1 MKNIVYYIAIA
12 TVLLFASC
20 ASELDTEP
28 SGSQVSDEQLGE
40 LIKENADLV
49 LAPMMQGAVNYMHT
63 GNHRA
68 TTNDRGFMVWNLG
81 MDLQG
86 NDMVLTKLTNWFA
99 DVYMFESI
107 RAQTNAYTADR
118 WYCYYKIVY
127 QSNQILDLIPD
138 DVTGKALVYKA
149 QALTYRALAYYY
161 LMCVYQ
167 DDYMHGGKDKAGVPL
182 YLTVEGAKGRTPSTE
197 VYSTITTDLQNAIAL
212 FEQEG
217 YDPKSSTADIDQTV
231 ANMVLARVALTTGDY
246 TTAANAAGAVIS
258 AGYSLMNEEQY
269 TTSGFQSTSLPETIW
284 GYTWAASTSLGNRS
298 FASFMSITAVDNAN
312 NKGIYMAIDDQ
323 LYKQIAATD
332 YRKKNFNATETTVG
346 EFTYPAYSNVKF
358 NTPTYEAD
366 EIYMRLSEAYLLKAE
381 AEARGGNSSAA
392 QQTLYDLVSKR
403 DSGYAKSSNTGE
415 ALLKEIFLQSR
426 IELWGE
432 GHEFFTNKRFNVG
445 VDRTAS
451 SNHTHKLVKAAGK
464 EFTYQIPLSIELNS
478 NPYINAADQNPL
490 QWLILIFWARKS

>member
-28 SGSQVSDEQLGE
+28 SGSQVSDEQLSE

-63 GNHRA
+63 GNRQA

-99 DVYMFESI
+99 DEYMFESI

-118 WYCYYKIVY
+118 WFCYYKIVY

-138 DVTGKALVYKA
+138 DATGKALVYKA

-217 YDPKSSTADIDQTV
+217 YDPMSSTADIDQTV

-284 GYTWAASTSLGNRS
+284 GYTWAASTSLGN
-298 FASFMSITAVDNAN
+298 
-312 NKGIYMAIDDQ
+312 
-323 LYKQIAATD
+323 QIAATD

-451 SNHTHKLVKAAGK
+451 SNHTHKVVKAAGK

-490 QWLILIFWARKS
+490 

>member
-28 SGSQVSDEQLGE
+28 SGSQVSDEQLSE

-63 GNHRA
+63 GNRQA

-99 DVYMFESI
+99 DEYMFESI

-127 QSNQILDLIPD
+127 QSNQILD
-138 DVTGKALVYKA
+138 
-149 QALTYRALAYYY
+149 
-161 LMCVYQ
+161 
-167 DDYMHGGKDKAGVPL
+167 
-182 YLTVEGAKGRTPSTE
+182 PSTE

-323 LYKQIAATD
+323 LYNQIAATD

-490 QWLILIFWARKS
+490 

>member
-63 GNHRA
+63 GNRQA

-99 DVYMFESI
+99 DEYMFESI

-246 TTAANAAGAVIS
+246 TTAANAAGAGGLGGAPRPYAGGGTGHGVSRALRFPRPSGAIRGLLPLRS
-258 AGYSLMNEEQY
+258 ATVPSHRSCRSRPWTMPTTRVFTWPS
-269 TTSGFQSTSLPETIW
+269 TTSSTT
-284 GYTWAASTSLGNRS
+284 RS
-298 FASFMSITAVDNAN
+298 
-312 NKGIYMAIDDQ
+312 
-323 LYKQIAATD
+323 
-332 YRKKNFNATETTVG
+332 
-346 EFTYPAYSNVKF
+346 
-358 NTPTYEAD
+358 
-366 EIYMRLSEAYLLKAE
+366 
-381 AEARGGNSSAA
+381 
-392 QQTLYDLVSKR
+392 
-403 DSGYAKSSNTGE
+403 
-415 ALLKEIFLQSR
+415 
-426 IELWGE
+426 
-432 GHEFFTNKRFNVG
+432 
-445 VDRTAS
+445 
-451 SNHTHKLVKAAGK
+451 
-464 EFTYQIPLSIELNS
+464 QIPTT
-478 NPYINAADQNPL
+478 
-490 QWLILIFWARKS
+490 ARRISTRPRPR

>member
-49 LAPMMQGAVNYMHT
+49 LAPMMQGAVNDMHT
-63 GNHRA
+63 GNRRA

-99 DVYMFESI
+99 DEYMFESI

-138 DVTGKALVYKA
+138 DATGKALVYKA

-182 YLTVEGAKGRTPSTE
+182 YLTVEDAKGRTPVDRGLQHDHDRFAERHRAVRAGRLRSQE
-197 VYSTITTDLQNAIAL
+197 FDGGHRPDGCEHGAGSRGTDDGRLHHGSQCCRGGDFGRL
-212 FEQEG
+212 
-217 YDPKSSTADIDQTV
+217 
-231 ANMVLARVALTTGDY
+231 LAHER
-246 TTAANAAGAVIS
+246 GAV
-258 AGYSLMNEEQY
+258 YDF
-269 TTSGFQSTSLPETIW
+269 GFPEHLASRDHL
-284 GYTWAASTSLGNRS
+284 GLHVAASTSLGNRS

-323 LYKQIAATD
+323 LYNQIAATD

-346 EFTYPAYSNVKF
+346 VFTYPAYSNVKF
-358 NTPTYEAD
+358 NTDYEAD

-403 DSGYAKSSNTGE
+403 DSGYAKSSNT
-415 ALLKEIFLQSR
+415 AK
-426 IELWGE
+426 
-432 GHEFFTNKRFNVG
+432 HC
-445 VDRTAS
+445 
-451 SNHTHKLVKAAGK
+451 
-464 EFTYQIPLSIELNS
+464 
-478 NPYINAADQNPL
+478 
-490 QWLILIFWARKS
+490 

>member
-28 SGSQVSDEQLGE
+28 SGSQVSDEQLSE

-63 GNHRA
+63 GNRQA

-99 DVYMFESI
+99 DEYMFESI

-118 WYCYYKIVY
+118 WFCYYKIVY

-138 DVTGKALVYKA
+138 DATGKALVYKA

-217 YDPKSSTADIDQTV
+217 YDPMSSTADIDQTV

-323 LYKQIAATD
+323 LYNQIAATD

-381 AEARGGNSSAA
+381 AEAPRR
-392 QQTLYDLVSKR
+392 QQFRSPADALRAGVEARFGLCKVLEYGRSTAEGDLPAEPYRTL
-403 DSGYAKSSNTGE
+403 G
-415 ALLKEIFLQSR
+415 
-426 IELWGE
+426 
-432 GHEFFTNKRFNVG
+432 
-445 VDRTAS
+445 
-451 SNHTHKLVKAAGK
+451 
-464 EFTYQIPLSIELNS
+464 
-478 NPYINAADQNPL
+478 
-490 QWLILIFWARKS
+490 

>member
-63 GNHRA
+63 GNRQA

-167 DDYMHGGKDKAGVPL
+167 VDDSQIIDLFFVRSELAISELDAKYGKVCHKLAHNILDSRQDAEECVNDA
-182 YLTVEGAKGRTPSTE
+182 YLGTW
-197 VYSTITTDLQNAIAL
+197 NAIPPQRPDPLLPFVCVLVRRYSIMRYRANTAMKRNSS
-212 FEQEG
+212 
-217 YDPKSSTADIDQTV
+217 YDACMEEIENCIAAPGRVEDHYEAK
-231 ANMVLARVALTTGDY
+231 VLARTIERFLDTLNRENRVIFMRRYWYSDSYAAIAALTGLTEKNVSVRLARVRKQLRDY
-246 TTAANAAGAVIS
+246 
-258 AGYSLMNEEQY
+258 LM
-269 TTSGFQSTSLPETIW
+269 
-284 GYTWAASTSLGNRS
+284 
-298 FASFMSITAVDNAN
+298 
-312 NKGIYMAIDDQ
+312 
-323 LYKQIAATD
+323 KQ
-332 YRKKNFNATETTVG
+332 
-346 EFTYPAYSNVKF
+346 
-358 NTPTYEAD
+358 
-366 EIYMRLSEAYLLKAE
+366 
-381 AEARGGNSSAA
+381 
-392 QQTLYDLVSKR
+392 
-403 DSGYAKSSNTGE
+403 
-415 ALLKEIFLQSR
+415 
-426 IELWGE
+426 
-432 GHEFFTNKRFNVG
+432 G
-445 VDRTAS
+445 VLT
-451 SNHTHKLVKAAGK
+451 
-464 EFTYQIPLSIELNS
+464 
-478 NPYINAADQNPL
+478 
-490 QWLILIFWARKS
+490 

>member
-28 SGSQVSDEQLGE
+28 SGSQVSDEQLSE

-63 GNHRA
+63 GNRQA

-99 DVYMFESI
+99 DEYMFESI

-118 WYCYYKIVY
+118 WFCYYKIVY

-138 DVTGKALVYKA
+138 DATGKALVYKA

-217 YDPKSSTADIDQTV
+217 YDPMSSTADIDQTV

-284 GYTWAASTSLGNRS
+284 CYTWAASTSLGN
-298 FASFMSITAVDNAN
+298 
-312 NKGIYMAIDDQ
+312 
-323 LYKQIAATD
+323 QIAATD

-451 SNHTHKLVKAAGK
+451 SNHTHKVVKAAGK

-490 QWLILIFWARKS
+490 